1 MPVIEHWQLLTYA
14 KAIAGDWEAK
24 NLVGEFFAPTVV
36 VGGGQF
42 FYRDYKSGNAFRI
55 VDTGRALGG
64 PAARMAMDIDD
75 IAGIT
80 TENALEAFID
90 DQERI
95 NNPLTVS
102 QIQRRKVA
110 DLTYTSLNNNLRK
123 VLTVARSV
131 TAVSGG
137 TPLQGSW
144 FTNAAVP
151 PAASSI
157 DPIQDIDTQCKAI
170 LDATGI
176 LPNKIYMDANAWL
189 IFRNHAAV
197 LARVKIGV
205 AVINPEFAA
214 SLTAFPLEWHIGGGQ
229 KYYEPT
235 TGHGDVFIF
244 RSDDDPSTDDASWMK
259 TFVQQEGRFTNVR
272 SYRDENR
279 SSDVFKLLWW
289 QTIATTGA
297 ALVRRLT
304 IT

>member
-95 NNPLTVS
+95 NNPLSVG

-123 VLTVARSV
+123 VLTVARNV
-131 TAVSGG
+131 TAVSGAG
-137 TPLQGSW
+137 IWITTT
-144 FTNAAVP
+144 TN
-151 PAASSI
+151 
-157 DPIQDIDTQCKAI
+157 DPIVDIDTQCKAI

-189 IFRNHAAV
+189 TFRNHNLV
-197 LARVKIGV
+197 LARIKVGV

-235 TGHGDVFIF
+235 AGHGDVFIF

-259 TFVQQEGRFTNVR
+259 TFIQQEGRFTNVR

-279 SSDVFKLLWW
+279 SSDVFKILWW
-289 QTIATTGA
+289 QQIAVTGA

>member
-64 PAARMAMDIDD
+64 PAARLAMDIDD
-75 IAGIT
+75 IPGIT

-95 NNPLTVS
+95 NNPLS
-102 QIQRRKVA
+102 IGQIQRRKVA

-123 VLTVARSV
+123 VLTIARNV
-131 TAVSGG
+131 TAVGG
-137 TPLQGSW
+137 AGVW
-144 FTNAAVP
+144 FTTQTE
-151 PAASSI
+151 
-157 DPIQDIDTQCKAI
+157 DPILTVDNQCKSM

-176 LPNKIYMDANAWL
+176 LPNKLYYDASSWL
-189 IFRNHAAV
+189 IFRNHPLV
-197 LARVKIGV
+197 TARIKVGV
-205 AVINPEFAA
+205 SVISPEFAV
-214 SLTAFPLEWHIGGGQ
+214 SLFAFPMEIHIGGGQ

-235 TGHGDVFIF
+235 AGHGDVFIF

-259 TFVQQEGRFTNVR
+259 TFIQQEGRFTNVR

-289 QTIATTGA
+289 QQIATTGA